1 MEMPEA
7 RSSATDRQL
16 ADLKLR
22 ALAEFA
28 AGAGHEINNPVATI
42 VGHAQQLLAGETD
55 PDRRHALATI
65 GAQAYRIRDMIG
77 DIMLFARPPQPH
89 PSDVDLPAVLRE
101 VSARFADEL
110 LRLSLRIEIEASAE
124 IPIYADP
131 VQLRIVVSTLL
142 RNSIE
147 AVAGTGTI
155 VIRAWAGVENDRRAA
170 LFSIS
175 DSGPGLSAADSEH
188 LFDPFYSGR
197 QAGRG
202 LGFGLSKAWR
212 IVTLHAGT
220 IDVASAADGGLTVTV
235 CWPGSAAAV
244 LPRAEDER

>member
-1 MEMPEA
+1 M
-7 RSSATDRQL
+7 
-16 ADLKLR
+16 R

-42 VGHAQQLLAGETD
+42 IGYARQLLAGETD

-77 DIMLFARPPQPH
+77 DVMLFARPPAPNPQLI
-89 PSDVDLPAVLRE
+89 DLASVIRE
-101 VSARFADEL
+101 VTDKFADD
-110 LRLSLRIEIEASAE
+110 LRRASLHLHVEAGSE

-131 VQLRIVVSTLL
+131 VQLRIVISNLL

-147 AVAGTGTI
+147 ALAPAATIAIYTGTD
-155 VIRAWAGVENDRRAA
+155 VENDRRLAV
-170 LFSIS
+170 FSIS
-175 DSGPGLSAADSEH
+175 DNGPGLSPGDQEH

-212 IVTLHAGT
+212 IVTLHRGT
-220 IDVASAADGGLTVTV
+220 IEVSSPEAGGTTFTVH
-235 CWPGSAAAV
+235 WPAAAHDAGS
-244 LPRAEDER
+244 LAEHPT

>member
-1 MEMPEA
+1 MSA
-7 RSSATDRQL
+7 ADSSPSDTRLTQ
-16 ADLKLR
+16 LKLQ

-42 VGHAQQLLAGETD
+42 IGYARQLLAGETD

-77 DIMLFARPPQPH
+77 DVMLFARPPAPVPQAI
-89 PSDVDLPAVLRE
+89 DLSSVIRE
-101 VSARFADEL
+101 VADKFADD
-110 LRLSLRIEIEASAE
+110 LRQASLQLRIETEGE
-124 IPIYADP
+124 VPIYADP
-131 VQLRIVVSTLL
+131 VQLRIVISNLL

-147 AVAGTGTI
+147 ALAPAGTI
-155 VIRAWAGVENDRRAA
+155 AINARIDVESGRRLAVFA
-170 LFSIS
+170 VS
-175 DSGPGLSAADSEH
+175 DNGPGLSPADQEH

-212 IVTLHAGT
+212 IVTLHRGT
-220 IDVASAADGGLTVTV
+220 IDVASPKTGGTTLTVR
-235 CWPGSAAAV
+235 WPSLADDVDFAAEHPV
-244 LPRAEDER
+244 